1 MIIWAGRIKDSG
13 TFIRVHNGVVTA
25 GAPPL
30 LLGLMTPVIFVVCVI
45 VLVGLLFKRK
55 PNNEG
60 TPMNCGFCI
69 DCKRCKFCLDCK
81 TCEGCENCEGCLR
94 CVGCKDC
101 LSCWDCDNCVNCINC
116 TDCSGLSGETGLT
129 GVHR

>member
-55 PNNEG
+55 PNN
-60 TPMNCGFCI
+60 I
-69 DCKRCKFCLDCK
+69 DC
-81 TCEGCENCEGCLR
+81 TN
-94 CVGCKDC
+94 
-101 LSCWDCDNCVNCINC
+101 CDNCRDCTDCTDCTNCMYCKRNWNCTNCTNC
-116 TDCSGLSGETGLT
+116 TDCHDCSGLTNETGLV